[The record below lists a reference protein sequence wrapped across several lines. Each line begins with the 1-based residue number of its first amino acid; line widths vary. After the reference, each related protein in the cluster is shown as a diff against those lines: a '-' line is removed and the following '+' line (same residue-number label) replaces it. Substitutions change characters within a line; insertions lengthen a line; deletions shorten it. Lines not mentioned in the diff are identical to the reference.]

1 MDRIDDIMGR
11 WNRHRELEVFL
22 TTFDGA
28 QHLRLHGWLKRND
41 VLIKSENIV
50 KEDDYFGVFTIYI
63 PESMLKILKKAN
75 TKKGLFTDLEVMS
88 AESERWNIFQNKSK
102 DKSKLFESI
111 ENLMFS
117 FQIRDKNDIEKFLKQ
132 ANETSLALFKKND
145 DFIDDYVE
153 TPEMS
158 KKDKLKDIELMIEA
172 FVEEE
177 RYEDCALL
185 VEIKDKIKKHYKK
198 ITNEYYTK
206 GTININKS
214 GSFF

>member
-1 MDRIDDIMGR
+1 MNVSK

-41 VLIKSENIV
+41 VIIKSENIA
-50 KEDDYFGVFTIYI
+50 KQDDYFGVFTVYVT
-63 PESMLKILKKAN
+63 ENQLEKLKENN
-75 TKKGLFTDLEVMS
+75 TENSLFMELEVMS
-88 AESERWNIFQNKSK
+88 TESERWSLFQDRSKNKSK
-102 DKSKLFESI
+102 LLESI
-111 ENLMFS
+111 ENFMFS
-117 FQIRDKNDIEKFLKQ
+117 FQIRDKKDIEKFLKQ

-153 TPEMS
+153 TNEMS
-158 KKDKLKDIELMIEA
+158 VKDKVRDLDLMIEA

-185 VEIKDKIKKHYKK
+185 VKIKEKVIKNYKK
-198 ITNEYYTK
+198 QKVKKDE
-206 GTININKS
+206 
-214 GSFF
+214 

>member
-1 MDRIDDIMGR
+1 MDRIDDIMGK
-11 WNRHRELEVFL
+11 WNRHRELEVVL
-22 TTFDGA
+22 TTFDGE

-41 VLIKSENIV
+41 ILIKSENIV
-50 KEDDYFGVFTIYI
+50 KEEDYFGVFTIYVTENQLDKLKENNT
-63 PESMLKILKKAN
+63 ESA
-75 TKKGLFTDLEVMS
+75 LFMELEVMS
-88 AESERWNIFQNKSK
+88 TESERWNIFKGMK
-102 DKSKLFESI
+102 DKDRLFESI
-111 ENLMFS
+111 QNFMFS

-158 KKDKLKDIELMIEA
+158 KKDKLRDLELMIEA

-185 VEIKDKIKKHYKK
+185 VKIKNKIIKNYKK
-198 ITNEYYTK
+198 QKIKNNE
-206 GTININKS
+206 
-214 GSFF
+214 